1 MNFCSAVKLQKM
13 SSDIHFPYAEFI
25 GCRPIQFEHRM
36 VIDGGMQGK
45 EASLHVD
52 PRKSLGYPRE
62 ILSCMWLVTGL
73 HLNIV
78 SLPNYM
84 HRTLSI
90 FRDNSTV

>member
-52 PRKSLGYPRE
+52 PRKSLGQLGISMFKFSQE
-62 ILSCMWLVTGL
+62 SG
-73 HLNIV
+73 
-78 SLPNYM
+78 
-84 HRTLSI
+84 
-90 FRDNSTV
+90 D

>member
-52 PRKSLGYPRE
+52 PRKSLGQLGISEGDIKLYVVGHWTSFEYRQF
-62 ILSCMWLVTGL
+62 TKL
-73 HLNIV
+73 HAQNTEYI
-78 SLPNYM
+78 
-84 HRTLSI
+84 
-90 FRDNSTV
+90 